1 MRNHSVPVTPGVP
14 QGSVLGPIL
23 FLAYIN
29 DLPQDIV
36 SQVRLFA
43 DDTAIYLTVESKT
56 DSDCLQRD
64 LDWLQAWESKLDMEF
79 NPSKCQVIHVT
90 ASGGPLKTEYI
101 LHGQELESVTSAR
114 YLGVDISNN
123 MSWNAHVTRVA
134 TNVKRSLGFIKR
146 NVKTKSPKLREMAY
160 QTLVRLQLEYASA
173 IWDPH
178 TAYKIEMVQRRAAQ
192 WTTSDYDRTTSVTS
206 LLHQL
211 DWQTLEEKRSVARLC
226 LLYKVVNGWPLTS
239 SPLIGYPD
247 IATPWHSVRFTL
259 ARIPIS
265 IPSFLW
271 LLSSGMPSQK
281 MLQLL
286 QVQTH
291 SRQQLVSC
299 SIPSPR
305 CIKLVFNVILFLDPS
320 NPYVLRWIRPW
331 NLF

>member
-1 MRNHSVPVTPGVP
+1 MTPGVP

-64 LDWLQAWESKLDMEF
+64 LDRLQAWESKLDMEF

-101 LHGQELESVTSAR
+101 LHGQVLESVTSAR

-123 MSWNAHVTRVA
+123 MSWNAHVTRVV

-146 NVKTKSPKLREMAY
+146 NVKTKSPKVREMAY

-178 TAYKIEMVQRRAAQ
+178 TKENAYKIEMVQRRAAQ

-211 DWQTLEEKRSVARLC
+211 DWQTLEEKRSVARLSLIQSSKWVAPYIQPTHRISRYC
-226 LLYKVVNGWPLTS
+226 HSMTFRQIHTGKDSYKYSFFPLATVQWNALPENVATS
-239 SPLIGYPD
+239 
-247 IATPWHSVRFTL
+247 
-259 ARIPIS
+259 
-265 IPSFLW
+265 
-271 LLSSGMPSQK
+271 
-281 MLQLL
+281 
-286 QVQTH
+286 
-291 SRQQLVSC
+291 
-299 SIPSPR
+299 PSPDSF
-305 CIKLVFNVILFLDPS
+305 KAAVGELQHPK
-320 NPYVLRWIRPW
+320 P
-331 NLF
+331 